1 MGGLAAPCLNRGQLF
16 IIPAKKENLTTRVGE
31 DCFTLQWVCG
41 GPVYPEAF
49 EHSGLGRLLAE
60 MLRPGCPRWSDSI
73 MISLEESNSVK
84 YLDQSHLRRH
94 SYHPGH
100 SHVEEPESANFHA
113 RISS

>member
-1 MGGLAAPCLNRGQLF
+1 MGRLAAPSLHRGQLL
-16 IIPAKKENLTTRVGE
+16 IIPGQKENLMTREGE
-31 DCFTLQWVCG
+31 DLFTLQWVCG
-41 GPVYPEAF
+41 GLVYPGAF

-73 MISLEESNSVK
+73 LISLEESNSVK

-100 SHVEEPESANFHA
+100 SHVEEPESAKCHA